1 MFERYLREFRYL
13 PNNAEYRSVLLAAL
27 MNDPFHWHLLI
38 AHAYILAT
46 SFHVDCGEPGD
57 LAFYANISN
66 ANADWSSLRTLT
78 VNPPYGH
85 MSAGGARARSRGA

>member
-27 MNDPFHWHLLI
+27 MNDPFRWHLLI